1 MDQLYIQGGTYSGEV
16 SNSLPN
22 GRGTLRLETG
32 NDAGVV
38 SGYFMDGE
46 LNGQATY
53 RYKNGDTFERQFWK
67 LRCYDSSSPY
77 FAERCCHCVYINL
90 LGRIVK

>member
-1 MDQLYIQGGTYSGEV
+1 VLGRIV
-16 SNSLPN
+16 SNSQFNFQRLVKSRSRIGCIFILLP
-22 GRGTLRLETG
+22 
-32 NDAGVV
+32 VIII
-38 SGYFMDGE
+38 FK

-67 LRCYDSSSPY
+67 LRYYDLSSLY